1 MGEKHDEL
9 PFKYKNYAPICAMG
23 CPMVRVRSV
32 DTLAKDLIKLDYSRI
47 NVEEHED
54 KIMEDL

>member
-1 MGEKHDEL
+1 
-9 PFKYKNYAPICAMG
+9 MG